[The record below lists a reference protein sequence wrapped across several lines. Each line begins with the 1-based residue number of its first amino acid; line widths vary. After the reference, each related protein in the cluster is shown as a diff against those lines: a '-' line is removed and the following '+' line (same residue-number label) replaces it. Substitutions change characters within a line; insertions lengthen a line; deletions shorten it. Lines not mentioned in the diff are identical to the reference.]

1 MPQPKKPAQA
11 TRGKLTEVTIAL
23 CAQGIRTAPPST
35 SLTASAAT
43 KGATSVTVT
52 GVTAPIQAGQALLFI
67 DPTTDSQHLAIV
79 STTAAASATSL
90 TVLAL
95 GEAIPAGAIAQYPPR
110 AMLRS
115 SADLSTESD
124 TAEVDSF
131 DHVNKDFIPL
141 GNSSEF
147 SLEGMYT
154 HYDPARHTAAFAQR
168 NGLEVHWTR
177 TFAPPNANYTK
188 GEVQSGFGIVTSVEE
203 SSPNDEMV
211 GNSVTIQV
219 TSRLP
224 DVLPTPIA

>member
-23 CAQGIRTAPPST
+23 MPQGIRTPPTST

-52 GVTAPIQAGQALLFI
+52 GVTSAIQAGQALLFI

-79 STTAAASATSL
+79 SATAAASATSL

-110 AMLRS
+110 FMLRTT
-115 SADLSTESD
+115 ADLNTQTD
-124 TAEVDSF
+124 TAEVDSM
-131 DHVNKDFIPL
+131 DHNNKDFIPL
-141 GNSSEF
+141 GSSSEF
-147 SLEGMYT
+147 SLDGMYT
-154 HYDPARHTAAFAQR
+154 HYDPGRHTCAYADR
-168 NGLEVHWTR
+168 NKLEIYWTR
-177 TFAPPNANYTK
+177 TYGPPNANYSK
-188 GEVQSGFGIVTSVEE
+188 GETHSGFGIVTAVDE
-203 SSPNDEMV
+203 PNSNDDMV
-211 GNSVTIQV
+211 QCAVTIQV

>member
-23 CAQGIRTAPPST
+23 MGQGIRTAPTST
-35 SLTASAAT
+35 SLTASAAA
-43 KGATSVTVT
+43 KGATTVTVSGIT
-52 GVTAPIQAGQALLFI
+52 SEIQAGQALLFI
-67 DPTTDSQHLAIV
+67 DPTDDSQYLAIV
-79 STTAAASATSL
+79 STKAAASATSL

-95 GEAIPAGAIAQYPPR
+95 GEAIPADAVAQYPPR

-131 DHVNKDFIPL
+131 DHVNKDYIPL
-141 GNSSEF
+141 GISSEF
-147 SLEGMYT
+147 SAEGMYT
-154 HYDPARHTAAFAQR
+154 HYDPARHTCAFAQR
-168 NGLEVHWTR
+168 NGLEIYWTR
-177 TFAPPNANYTK
+177 TYGPPNAKYSK
-188 GEVQSGFGIVTSVEE
+188 GETQSGFGIVTSAEE
-203 SSPNDEMV
+203 SAPNDEMV
-211 GNSVTIQV
+211 SNNLTIQV